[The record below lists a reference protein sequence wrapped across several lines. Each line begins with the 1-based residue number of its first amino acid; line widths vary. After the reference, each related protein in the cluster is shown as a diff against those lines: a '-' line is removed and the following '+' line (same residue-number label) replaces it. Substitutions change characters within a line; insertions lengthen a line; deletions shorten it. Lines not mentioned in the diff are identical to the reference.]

1 MHSEERL
8 NAFVDFGKALK
19 ILSGDSSPA
28 AKKEHLI
35 SERFK
40 KKFDVAIVR
49 AELENP
55 WFTQDF
61 IMKRMAGI
69 ADMLTPDK
77 LHAWLASYPVFHSGN
92 AKDPKRIGV
101 INAGNV
107 PLVGFHDFLSVL
119 ISGHIFVGKLS
130 SKDTVLFELVRDL
143 LIYLHKPFH
152 DYIIFEEGF
161 LKDFDAVIATG
172 SNNSSR
178 YFEYYF
184 GQYPHIIRRN
194 RNAIAVLDGSETEA
208 QLTALG
214 NDIFLFFGLGCR
226 NVSKLYVPEGYSFQT
241 FFESVQHFQ
250 ELYYHNKY
258 ANNYDYHRAI
268 FLLNKTP
275 HLDNGFLLVRE
286 DDSLASPI
294 AVLHYNHYKSKD
306 GLKKDI
312 EIKNNEIQCMVSGT
326 QNLPGSIPFGKS
338 QEPELWDYA
347 DDIDTL
353 KFLESLS

>member
-19 ILSGDSSPA
+19 ILSGDGSSA
-28 AKKEHLI
+28 TKKENLI
-35 SERFK
+35 SKRFK
-40 KKFDVAIVR
+40 KDFDEAIAL
-49 AELENP
+49 AELINP
-55 WFTQDF
+55 WFTQNF
-61 IMKRMAGI
+61 IMKRMAVI

-77 LHAWLASYPVFHSGN
+77 LHMWLASYPVLYNGN

-107 PLVGFHDFLSVL
+107 PLVGVHDFLSVL

-130 SKDTVLFELVRDL
+130 SKDTVLFEFVRDL
-143 LIYLHKPFH
+143 LIYLHEPFK
-152 DYIIFEEGF
+152 DFIIFEEGF

-184 GQYPHIIRRN
+184 GQYPNIIRKN

-208 QLTALG
+208 ELADLG

-226 NVSKLYVPEGYSFQT
+226 NVSKLYVPEGYSFQA
-241 FFESVQHFQ
+241 FFESVQHFK
-250 ELYYHNKY
+250 ELYFHNKY

-286 DDSLASPI
+286 ADSLASPI
-294 AVLHYNHYKSKD
+294 SVLHYNHYKSKD

-312 EIKNNEIQCMVSGT
+312 ETKNNEIQCVVSGN
-326 QNLPGSIPFGKS
+326 QDIPGSISFGKS
-338 QEPELWDYA
+338 QEPDLWDYA

-353 KFLESLS
+353 KFLESIS